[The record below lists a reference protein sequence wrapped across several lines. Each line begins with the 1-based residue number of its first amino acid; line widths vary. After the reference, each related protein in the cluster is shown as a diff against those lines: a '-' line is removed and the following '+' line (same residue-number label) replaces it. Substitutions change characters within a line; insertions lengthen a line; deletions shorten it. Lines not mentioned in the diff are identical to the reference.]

1 MRGDRVGSKG
11 AARERELRSPS
22 TLLGSLAAATEALAF
37 ALPHIVRSEAGMAA
51 KFVVKKGSTGKFRF
65 NLVASNGEVIAT
77 SELYNSKASAMK
89 GIESVKKNAP
99 TAVVDDQTS
108 SK

>member
-1 MRGDRVGSKG
+1 M
-11 AARERELRSPS
+11 
-22 TLLGSLAAATEALAF
+22 
-37 ALPHIVRSEAGMAA
+37 AG

-65 NLVASNGEVIAT
+65 KLVASNGEVIAT

-89 GIESVKKNAP
+89 GIESVRKNAP

-108 SK
+108 SS